1 MDYDI
6 GSIVMLEN
14 IVFKTAYLNN
24 KLTKNLYLIMQKKD
38 QQSLLRKI
46 KKTHIF

>member
-24 KLTKNLYLIMQKKD
+24 KLTKP
-38 QQSLLRKI
+38 LLVANAELKNMKI
-46 KKTHIF
+46 DII